1 MIGILET
8 FLRSAAAFLLLMLV
22 TRLMGKKAISQM
34 TFFDFCVGITLGS
47 VTTEIGLTGND
58 SMGTAIVMLFTL
70 AGLTILTGY
79 LHLKSMK
86 FRKAVNSEPLMLIE
100 NGRIVEANLKK
111 ARITLNDL
119 TSLLRE
125 KNAFNIADVNNAV
138 LENDGKLSVQLKS
151 GKKPVTPSELQ
162 LHPPEKG
169 LTRDIVID
177 GILLNEN
184 LEATNL
190 TKEWLYEELKKQG
203 FSNLKEV
210 FFAALD
216 SSGSLYVS
224 KGMKGK
230 EQPGQHGIE

>member
-1 MIGILET
+1 
-8 FLRSAAAFLLLMLV
+8 
-22 TRLMGKKAISQM
+22 
-34 TFFDFCVGITLGS
+34 
-47 VTTEIGLTGND
+47 
-58 SMGTAIVMLFTL
+58 
-70 AGLTILTGY
+70 
-79 LHLKSMK
+79 MK
-86 FRKAVNSEPLMLIE
+86 FRKAVNSEPLVLIE
-100 NGRIVEANLKK
+100 NGQIVEPNLKK
-111 ARITLNDL
+111 SRITLNDL

-151 GKKPVTPSELQ
+151 GKKPVTPSQLQ

-177 GILLNEN
+177 GVLLSEN

-203 FSNLKEV
+203 ISNLGEV